1 MCFGRKRLRIGTR
14 GSALALCQAAWV
26 GERLKDL
33 FPGLEVEYI
42 TIKTKGDKI
51 LDVPLATVGGKGLFV
66 KEIEEALLAGRID
79 CAVHS
84 VKDIPTETHEAL
96 EIAAYPERE
105 DPRDVLVAR
114 RVSCFQDLPPGARIG
129 TSSLRRRA
137 QVLHLRPDLQV
148 IPIRGNLDT
157 RLKKL
162 EKEALDG
169 ILLAAAGIRR
179 MGLTSTI
186 TEILPPDR
194 FIPAVGQGALGV
206 EVRKD
211 DPKVQEMIRRLDH
224 PETRICVEAERAFL
238 RRLAGGCQVPLGAY
252 ARLDGRTLILV
263 GMVSD
268 VGGRPLWSDRIHGPI
283 HSPETLGREL
293 AERILEAGALS
304 ILQRL
309 LGGGLQ
315 GEPP

>member
-1 MCFGRKRLRIGTR
+1 
-14 GSALALCQAAWV
+14 LALCQAAWV

>member
-1 MCFGRKRLRIGTR
+1 LCFGRKRLRIGTR